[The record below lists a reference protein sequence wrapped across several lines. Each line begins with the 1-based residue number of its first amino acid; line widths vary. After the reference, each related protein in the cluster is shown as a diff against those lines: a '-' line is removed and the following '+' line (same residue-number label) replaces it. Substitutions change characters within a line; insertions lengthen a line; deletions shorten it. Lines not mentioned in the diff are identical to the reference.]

1 MSGGRAAGAP
11 ARPARHGNWPGRCQH
26 SPGPGARSTSTT
38 LFWRESEPGHW
49 HADRNRF
56 IALGTRNVL
65 ASALAVGEVARHGVW
80 TCAPDDDIQA
90 ALDIMSQRRIRRLPT
105 VEANGHL
112 VGIVSM
118 NDIVL
123 AIGGARAVPQGHV
136 IDTLQEIS
144 AHHHLPS
151 VT

>member
-1 MSGGRAAGAP
+1 MTVREVMTSAP
-11 ARPARHGNWPGRCQH
+11 VVVAPD
-26 SPGPGARSTSTT
+26 TT
-38 LFWRESEPGHW
+38 LAKAAALMLE
-49 HADRNRF
+49 ADCGILPVIDHDRLTGVVTDRDLF

-65 ASALAVGEVARHGVW
+65 ASALTVGEVARHDVW
-80 TCAPDDDIQA
+80 TCAPDDDVQV

-105 VEANGHL
+105 VEANGHV

-118 NDIVL
+118 NDILL

-136 IDTLQEIS
+136 IDTLQKIS

>member
-1 MSGGRAAGAP
+1 LARTPRTFPRAGRAEHVDYPLLSRIGAGP
-11 ARPARHGNWPGRCQH
+11 LARR
-26 SPGPGARSTSTT
+26 
-38 LFWRESEPGHW
+38 
-49 HADRNRF
+49 RNLF

-65 ASALAVGEVARHGVW
+65 ASALTVGEVARHDVW
-80 TCAPDDDIQA
+80 TCAPDDDVQA

-118 NDIVL
+118 NDILL

-136 IDTLQEIS
+136 IDTLQKIS
-144 AHHHLPS
+144 AHGLRVVVPR
-151 VT
+151 VDVEVP